1 LLKPK
6 KGSAISEKTPV
17 LAMKVHTVQNKL
29 DALVTLLSRL
39 ESAVIAFSGG
49 ADSTLLLKAVHLS
62 GQRALAVTGVSDITP
77 PADIESATAITKA
90 FAFPHCIVETG
101 VMSLVVFT
109 SNPPER
115 CFFCKDAF
123 YRQLS
128 LLAMK
133 EGYRHVL
140 DGCNLDDLSDY
151 RPGRKAAEKHR
162 VRSPLIEAGLSKS
175 EIRGLSRQLGL
186 PTWDRPSSSCLATR
200 FPYGQ
205 QITKDGLTRVR
216 KAEEFLQS
224 LGFSPVRIRVHGPV
238 ARIEV
243 PQDMFGSLLRP
254 GTRTRVADRLRSF
267 GYTFISL
274 DMEGFRSG
282 SMNRLIR

>member
-1 LLKPK
+1 
-6 KGSAISEKTPV
+6 
-17 LAMKVHTVQNKL
+17 MKIHSVHNKL
-29 DALVTLLSRL
+29 DVLVTLLSRL
-39 ESAVIAFSGG
+39 ESVVLAFSGG
-49 ADSTLLLKAVHLS
+49 TDSTLLLKAVHLS
-62 GQRALAVTGVSDITP
+62 GKRALAVTGVSDIIP
-77 PADIESATAITKA
+77 PADIESAKATTKA
-90 FAFPHCIVETG
+90 LAFPHRIVETG
-101 VMSLVVFT
+101 VMSLDVFT

-115 CFFCKDAF
+115 CFFCKDVF

-128 LLAMK
+128 SLAMK
-133 EGYRHVL
+133 EGYQHVL

-151 RPGRKAAEKHR
+151 RPGRKAAEKHC
-162 VRSPLIEAGLSKS
+162 VRSPLMEAGLSKS
-175 EIRGLSRQLGL
+175 EIRELSRQLGL
-186 PTWDRPSSSCLATR
+186 PTWNRPSSACLATR

-205 QITKDGLTRVR
+205 QITRHALTRVR

-224 LGFSPVRIRVHGPV
+224 LGLYPVRVRVHGPV

-243 PQDMFGSLLRP
+243 PQDMFGLLLSP
-254 GTRTRVADRLRSF
+254 DTRTRVVDRLCSL